1 MLIQSLYNV
10 VDLYFVAKLSEKAL
24 ATSLS
29 YPIAELASTI
39 VSVILN
45 NKVMKR
51 YVEILPKLSYID

>member
-1 MLIQSLYNV
+1 MLIQSLYNM

-51 YVEILPKLSYID
+51 YVEILPK